1 MMMNEVERKG
11 KKRKDV
17 YRGISR
23 ERWTANP
30 DGPMKSRR

>member
-1 MMMNEVERKG
+1 MINEVERKE

-23 ERWTANP
+23 ESCTANP